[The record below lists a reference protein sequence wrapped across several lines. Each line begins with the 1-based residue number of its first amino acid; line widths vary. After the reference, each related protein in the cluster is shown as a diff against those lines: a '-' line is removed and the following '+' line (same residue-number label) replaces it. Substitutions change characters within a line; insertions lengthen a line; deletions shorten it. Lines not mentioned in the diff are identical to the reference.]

1 MLCAQC
7 QGPHLSLSMEC
18 PMVNKFRQILKDE
31 VKHAINEGLIHQV
44 HIKKKSE
51 ILNMKTTQYSAQVS
65 NVETLSA
72 WKSES
77 GSSCNTSSQLEQKQF
92 GEVVNRLN
100 DVLDITCRT
109 ECKIDKQVTRT
120 DQLKI
125 KVSIIKQEELN
136 DQCMEHVDMVSSSL
150 DPTTT
155 ISSPKPMVDKKHIES
170 ALTIN
175 ENSGRIEQNH
185 SIAITDDQ

>member
-1 MLCAQC
+1 
-7 QGPHLSLSMEC
+7 
-18 PMVNKFRQILKDE
+18 

-125 KVSIIKQEELN
+125 KISIIKQGLT
-136 DQCMEHVDMVSSSL
+136 DLTKTMKS
-150 DPTTT
+150 T
-155 ISSPKPMVDKKHIES
+155 ITALLDKKNKQQ
-170 ALTIN
+170 LN
-175 ENSGRIEQNH
+175 KLC
-185 SIAITDDQ
+185 